1 MVELKLVAIEHRMS
15 NFQATIE
22 AIISS
27 APKGSLIGLENPDPV
42 DFEAFKKKAISINPS
57 FGRKLNLQPFTRNVR
72 FFSKL
77 KMELVRK
84 GYRVVSV
91 DSKKSVEA
99 ALQKMI
105 DFLIE
110 LKKRGEIP
118 VSELQKRKNNIDFIL
133 NEPRNRIMLFRTRN
147 LKPAVVAAG
156 LAHIVQLSN
165 SLNIPITKVVVSK
178 NTEKFIMDFKKKEKQ
193 KIARPLRQRKRLK

>member
-1 MVELKLVAIEHRMS
+1 M
-15 NFQATIE
+15 
-22 AIISS
+22 
-27 APKGSLIGLENPDPV
+27 IGLENPDPV